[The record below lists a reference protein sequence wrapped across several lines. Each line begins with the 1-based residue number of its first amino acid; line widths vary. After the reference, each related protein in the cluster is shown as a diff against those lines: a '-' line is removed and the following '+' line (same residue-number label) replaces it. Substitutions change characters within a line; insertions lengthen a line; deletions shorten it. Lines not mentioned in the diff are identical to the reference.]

1 MSRWPPR
8 GQINVIFDGL
18 CSRKLG
24 WLQFHGDMIRPPGV
38 DAFPRLCTAVADSD
52 NVAGM
57 RLTRLQIMAAAT
69 PAVLASLWTL
79 DARAA
84 NNAYAV
90 DAADISEVGSCKVE
104 SWISTATNTDFS
116 AVANPSCAVD
126 IFRPVELSLLT
137 NRFRSDGDWS
147 TNIVPKAKTNLVPTG
162 IGKFGF
168 SFYAAG
174 SFDALTGENL
184 ALFAVVPA
192 TFRLS
197 ETMRINL
204 NAGWL
209 WNRAVDRHYLTYG
222 VGFDWKFTDVLQ
234 WTIETFGQAGAAD
247 IPRVV
252 RPRFQ
257 TGVRYRPN
265 EIFSVDVIYGRN
277 INGENANWITIGT
290 TVRFPELENPVRERS
305 GHL

>member
-1 MSRWPPR
+1 M
-8 GQINVIFDGL
+8 F
-18 CSRKLG
+18 
-24 WLQFHGDMIRPPGV
+24 
-38 DAFPRLCTAVADSD
+38 
-52 NVAGM
+52 
-57 RLTRLQIMAAAT
+57 AAA
-69 PAVLASLWTL
+69 PAVLVSLMTL
-79 DARAA
+79 EARAA

-104 SWISTATNTDFS
+104 SWISTASNSDLST
-116 AVANPSCAVD
+116 VANSSCVVD
-126 IFRPVELSLLT
+126 LFKPVELSLLT
-137 NRFRSDGDWS
+137 NPSRADGAWS
-147 TNIVPKAKTNLVPTG
+147 TTIAPKAKTNLVPTG

-168 SFYAAG
+168 SFYAGG

-184 ALFAVVPA
+184 TAFAVVPA

-234 WTIETFGQAGAAD
+234 WTIETFGQAGSAD
-247 IPRVV
+247 IPSVV

-277 INGENANWITIGT
+277 ITGENANWITIGT
-290 TVRFPELENPVRERS
+290 TVRFPAPENPVRERT